1 MKYVFAYILPVLYFP
16 GYSQVVND
24 PTPFAQSIT
33 TTGLKKHLLVLASDS
48 LEGRETATGGQRKA
62 ANYIEEQFRLLGL
75 KPGYNA
81 QFKQNFPVYQDS
93 LVRASLTVNGK
104 ELKYDTDF
112 VVTNNSA
119 FNVSFAA
126 SEVLFV
132 GYGLSDSTRD
142 DYKDVNA
149 RGKIVMVF
157 PGAGFKMMKG
167 RKVRDRIPS
176 YLTLQQA
183 AQKNG
188 AIALLITDKNFP
200 RGPFP
205 AKGPMYAT
213 DRTKENLPNTFI
225 ISDSV
230 GRMIMGT
237 DYYIAQKIMKNGP
250 PPPKS
255 CYLSVNLA
263 LDKAT
268 ERLESSN
275 IIGIIEGT
283 DKKDEAVI
291 ITSHY
296 DHLGK
301 EDSLIFHGADDDA
314 SGTSAVLEIAHAFSK
329 ADSAGSKPR
338 RTMIFMTVSGEEKG
352 LWGSSYYSDNPTFP
366 MEKIS
371 ANINIDMIGRIEEG
385 RKDDS
390 LNYVY
395 VVGDDKLSS
404 ELRPVSEEMNKKY
417 SNLHLDYKFNDPR
430 DPMRIYY
437 RSDHYN
443 FAKKGVPVIFY
454 FNGLHQDYHRHT
466 DTEDKINYELLAKRS
481 RLIFYTAWE
490 MANRDEMLKRDRDI
504 VD

>member
-1 MKYVFAYILPVLYFP
+1 MKYVFAYILLVFYYS

-24 PTPFAQSIT
+24 PVPFAQSIT
-33 TTGLKKHLLVLASDS
+33 PAGLKKHLSVLASDT
-48 LEGRETATGGQRKA
+48 LEGRETATEGQRKA
-62 ANYIEEQFRLLGL
+62 ANYIEEQFKVMGL
-75 KPGYNA
+75 KPGYNS
-81 QFKQNFPVYQDS
+81 QYKQNFPVYQDS
-93 LVRASLTVNGK
+93 LNKASLIVDGR
-104 ELKYDTDF
+104 ELKLDSEF
-112 VVTNNSA
+112 VVTSNSA

-157 PGAGFKMMKG
+157 PGSAVKTVKG
-167 RKVRDRIPS
+167 KKVKDPIPD
-176 YLTLQQA
+176 YFTLQQA

-188 AIALLITDKNFP
+188 AIALLITDKKFP
-200 RGPFP
+200 REPMP
-205 AKGPMYAT
+205 AKGPMYVT
-213 DRTKENLPNTFI
+213 DRMKENIPNTFI

-237 DYYIAQKIMKNGP
+237 DYYIAQKIMKKGP

-255 CYLSVNLA
+255 CYLSVTLT
-263 LDKAT
+263 LDKST
-268 ERLESSN
+268 ERMESSN
-275 IIGIIEGT
+275 VIGVIEGT
-283 DKKDEAVI
+283 DKKEEAII

-301 EDSLIFHGADDDA
+301 KDSLVFHGADDDA
-314 SGTSAVLEIAHAFSK
+314 SGTSAVLQIAAAFKK
-329 ADSAGSKPR
+329 ADSAGLKPAR
-338 RTMIFMTVSGEEKG
+338 SVIFMTVSGEEKG
-352 LWGSSYYSDNPTFP
+352 LWGSSYYAENNTFP
-366 MEKIS
+366 LEKIS
-371 ANINIDMIGRIEEG
+371 ANINIDMIGRIEQG

-404 ELRPVSEEMNKKY
+404 ELRPISEGVNKKY
-417 SNLHLDYKFNDPR
+417 SNMHLDYKFNDPN

-454 FNGLHQDYHRHT
+454 FNGLHKDYHRPT
-466 DTEDKINYELLAKRS
+466 DTEDKINYDLLAKRAQ
-481 RLIFYTAWE
+481 LIFYTAWE
-490 MANRDEMLKRDRDI
+490 MANRDELIKRDI
-504 VD
+504 PLN

>member
-1 MKYVFAYILPVLYFP
+1 MKYVLTYILLALY
-16 GYSQVVND
+16 YSGHSQAVND
-24 PTPFAQSIT
+24 PKPFAESIIPAD
-33 TTGLKKHLLVLASDS
+33 LKKHLTVLASDT
-48 LEGRETATGGQRKA
+48 LEGRETATEGQRKA
-62 ANYIEEQFRLLGL
+62 ANYIEEQFRLIGL
-75 KPGYNA
+75 KPGYNS
-81 QFKQNFPVYQDS
+81 QYKQNFPVYRDS
-93 LVRASLTVNGK
+93 LIRASLAVDSIQ
-104 ELKYDTDF
+104 LKQDTDF

-157 PGAGFKMMKG
+157 PGAGFKIIKG
-167 RKVRDRIPS
+167 KKVKDQVPD
-176 YLTLQQA
+176 YYTLQLA

-188 AIALLITDKNFP
+188 AIALLITDKRFP
-200 RGPFP
+200 RPPQP
-205 AKGPMYAT
+205 AKGSMYVT

-225 ISDSV
+225 ISDSI
-230 GRMIMGT
+230 GRKIMGP

-255 CYLSVNLA
+255 CYLSVMLT
-263 LDKAT
+263 LDKST
-268 ERLESSN
+268 ERMESSN
-275 IIGIIEGT
+275 VIGVVEGT
-283 DKKDEAVI
+283 DKKDEAIV

-301 EDSLIFHGADDDA
+301 TDSLVFHGADDDA
-314 SGTSAVLEIAHAFSK
+314 SGTSSVMEIAEAFSK
-329 ADSAGSKPR
+329 AAAAGMPPK
-338 RTMIFMTVSGEEKG
+338 RTVIFMAVSGEEKG
-352 LWGSSYYSDNPTFP
+352 LWGSSYYSENSNYP

-371 ANINIDMIGRIEEG
+371 ANLNIDMIGRIEEG

-404 ELRPVSEEMNKKY
+404 ELRPISEDVNNRY
-417 SNLHLDYKFNDPR
+417 SNLHLDYKFNDPN

-454 FNGLHQDYHRHT
+454 FNGLHKDYHRPT
-466 DTEDKINYELLAKRS
+466 DTEDKINYDLLTRRS

-490 MANRDEMLKRDRDI
+490 MANREELIKRDI
-504 VD
+504 PLN

>member
-1 MKYVFAYILPVLYFP
+1 MKYVLTYILLALY
-16 GYSQVVND
+16 YSGHSQAVND
-24 PTPFAQSIT
+24 PKPFAESIT
-33 TTGLKKHLLVLASDS
+33 PTDLKKHLVVLASDS
-48 LEGRETATGGQRKA
+48 LEGRETATEGQRRA
-62 ANYIEEQFRLLGL
+62 ANYIEEQFRLIGL
-75 KPGYNA
+75 KPGYNS
-81 QFKQNFPVYQDS
+81 QYKQNFPVYQDS
-93 LVRASLTVNGK
+93 LIRASLAVDSIQ
-104 ELKYDTDF
+104 LKQDTDF
-112 VVTNNSA
+112 IVTNNSA

-157 PGAGFKMMKG
+157 PGAGFKTVKG
-167 RKVRDRIPS
+167 KKVKDPVPD
-176 YLTLQQA
+176 YYTLQLA

-188 AIALLITDKNFP
+188 AIALLITDKRFP
-200 RGPFP
+200 LPPRP
-205 AKGPMYAT
+205 AKGSMYVT

-225 ISDSV
+225 ISDSI
-230 GRMIMGT
+230 GRKIMGP
-237 DYYIAQKIMKNGP
+237 DYYIAQKIMKKGP

-255 CYLSVNLA
+255 CYLSVMLT
-263 LDKAT
+263 LDKST
-268 ERLESSN
+268 ERMESSN
-275 IIGIIEGT
+275 VIGVVEGT
-283 DKKDEAVI
+283 DKKDEAIV

-301 EDSLIFHGADDDA
+301 TDSLIFYGADDDA
-314 SGTSAVLEIAHAFSK
+314 SGTSSVMEIAEAFSK
-329 ADSAGSKPR
+329 AAAAEMPPK
-338 RTMIFMTVSGEEKG
+338 RTVIFMAVSGEEKG
-352 LWGSSYYSDNPTFP
+352 LWGSSYYSENSNYP

-371 ANINIDMIGRIEEG
+371 ANLNIDMIGRIEEG

-404 ELRPVSEEMNKKY
+404 ELRPISEDVNNRY
-417 SNLHLDYKFNDPR
+417 SNLHLDYKFNDPN

-454 FNGLHQDYHRHT
+454 FNGLHKDYHRPT
-466 DTEDKINYELLAKRS
+466 DTEDKINYDLLTKRS

-490 MANRDEMLKRDRDI
+490 MANRDELIKRDIPLD
-504 VD
+504 

>member
-1 MKYVFAYILPVLYFP
+1 MYFLLLSYA
-16 GYSQVVND
+16 GYSQVAND
-24 PTPFAQSIT
+24 PTPFAQTIT
-33 TTGLKKHLLVLASDS
+33 TAGLKKHLLVLSSDS
-48 LEGRETATGGQRKA
+48 LEGRETATEGQHKA
-62 ANYIEEQFRLLGL
+62 ANYIEEQFRSFGL
-75 KPGYNA
+75 KPGSYS
-81 QFKQNFPVYQDS
+81 QYKQIFPVYRDS
-93 LVRASLTVNGK
+93 LIKASLAVDGR
-104 ELKYDTDF
+104 ELKYDSDF

-142 DYKDVNA
+142 DYKNVNA

-157 PGAGFKMMKG
+157 PGAAFKTVKG
-167 RKVRDRIPS
+167 KKVKDRVPD
-176 YLTLQQA
+176 YYTLQQA

-188 AIALLITDKNFP
+188 AIALLITDKKFP
-200 RGPFP
+200 RTPQP
-205 AKGPMYAT
+205 RKGPMYAT
-213 DRTKENLPNTFI
+213 DRTRENIPNTFI

-237 DYYIAQKIMKNGP
+237 DYYIAQKIMKTGP

-255 CYLSVNLA
+255 CYLGVTLA
-263 LDKAT
+263 LDKLT

-275 IIGIIEGT
+275 VIGVIEGT
-283 DKKDEAVI
+283 DKQDEAII

-301 EDSLIFHGADDDA
+301 NDSLIFHGADDDA
-314 SGTSAVLEIAHAFSK
+314 SGTSAVLEIAEAFAR
-329 ADSAGSKPR
+329 ADSAGMKPR
-338 RTMIFMTVSGEEKG
+338 RTIIFMAVSGEEKG
-352 LWGSSYYSDNPTFP
+352 LWGSSYYSENPTFP

-371 ANINIDMIGRIEEG
+371 ANLNIDMIGRIEDG
-385 RKDDS
+385 RKSDS

-404 ELRPVSEEMNKKY
+404 ELRSLSENVNSKFL
-417 SNLHLDYKFNDPR
+417 NLNLDYKFNDPN

-454 FNGLHQDYHRHT
+454 FNGLHKDYHRPT
-466 DTEDKINYELLAKRS
+466 DTEDKINYELLTKRS
-481 RLIFYTAWE
+481 QLIFYTAWE
-490 MANRDEMLKRDRDI
+490 MANRDHMLIRDLTI
-504 VD
+504 E